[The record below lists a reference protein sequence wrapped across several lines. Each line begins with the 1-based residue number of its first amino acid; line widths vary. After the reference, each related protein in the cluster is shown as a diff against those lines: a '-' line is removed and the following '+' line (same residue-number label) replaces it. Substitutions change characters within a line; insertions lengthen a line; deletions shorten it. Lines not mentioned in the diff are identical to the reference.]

1 MLGSTHMPRPAKT
14 ERNKKVV
21 FFVRRLKYS
30 FGEVAAYFDIS
41 RSTVAE
47 IYWREVGKRDKKKV
61 PKYIQSKY
69 RIFSKTTANKKKV

>member
-1 MLGSTHMPRPAKT
+1 MPVPAKT

-30 FGEVAAYFDIS
+30 FGDVASYFDLS

-47 IYWREVGKRDKKKV
+47 IYWREVGKERKNKV
-61 PKYIQSKY
+61 PKYIQAKY
-69 RIFSKTTANKKKV
+69 RFLSKSKRKNTKV